1 MNFTILDG
9 ACKAIHTMQQQILTN
24 YIARLILNSHKYFK
38 HEKSAGKPTLLNTLL
53 KLISLITH
61 F

>member
-1 MNFTILDG
+1 MNFTIFTILDG

-24 YIARLILNSHKYFK
+24 YIARFILNSHKYFK
-38 HEKSAGKPTLLNTLL
+38 HEKSAGKPTLL
-53 KLISLITH
+53 KFISLITH

>member
-9 ACKAIHTMQQQILTN
+9 ACKAIHTMKQQILTN
-24 YIARLILNSHKYFK
+24 YIALFILNSHKYFK
-38 HEKSAGKPTLLNTLL
+38 HEKSAGKPTLL